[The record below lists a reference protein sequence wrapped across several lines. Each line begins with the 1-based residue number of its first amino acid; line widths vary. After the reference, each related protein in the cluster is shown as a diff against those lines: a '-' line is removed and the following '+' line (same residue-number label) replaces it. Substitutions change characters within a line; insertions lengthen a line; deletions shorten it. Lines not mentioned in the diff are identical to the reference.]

1 MPKEAASFN
10 DQFVGRF
17 FAKHFSSMVALE
29 ELYSIF
35 RQHPL
40 VCTDTR
46 QLTPGCLF
54 FALNSLNTAAR
65 HPDRVATA
73 VMITSVVRLLDL
85 ALTVNGAT
93 ELSTP
98 NDQRVIQ

>member
-10 DQFVGRF
+10 EQPVARC

-35 RQHPL
+35 RQHPS

-54 FALNSLNTAAR
+54 FALKGESFDGNRFAVKALEAGAAY
-65 HPDRVATA
+65 A
-73 VMITSVVRLLDL
+73 VVDDPCLTGHQAMSV
-85 ALTVNGAT
+85 G
-93 ELSTP
+93 
-98 NDQRVIQ
+98 